1 MSEENPDFSLSGDF
15 AALPAELRQAHARV
29 QASIFAPETTALR
42 DSLYNDPEREAK
54 LNEAYRA
61 GNPAAWMIIA
71 EAAYANGDQNQWFA
85 LMHAAYEKG
94 SAQAAFELAHHFQT
108 GDPMVAFS
116 LYVEAIDRGH
126 LGGRYGIVNLL
137 KANTPETLGID
148 PDEHSKSLA
157 TYSPLADELARR
169 EVFDA
174 LVTGAH
180 PVQFLAELGIPWGT
194 GTFFLLRWK
203 DREFAVTA
211 RHCIIA
217 SEADPN
223 HARLMVP
230 HRHGPVPFLG
240 HFTPAGEEKNIDD
253 ERDIFMW
260 EVGEPAADSDSG
272 WWSWRLDHLWKPASA
287 LRPGQKVFVVGYP
300 NIEERVDYEAGK
312 LAPHC
317 LVIRGDLAND
327 SPAGLLAVD
336 CAEFDVTVDG
346 VSGGP
351 VFAMFDDVYFF
362 VGMAVRGIA
371 EARRVYFIDATH
383 IIAALD
389 QAAARPAA

>member
-1 MSEENPDFSLSGDF
+1 MSEENPDSSFSGDF
-15 AALPAELRQAHARV
+15 AALPAELRQAYVRA
-29 QASIFAPETTALR
+29 QAPIFALETSTLL
-42 DSLYNDPEREAK
+42 DSLDNDPEREVK
-54 LNEAYRA
+54 LAEQLHA
-61 GNPAAWMIIA
+61 GNPAASMIFARIA
-71 EAAYANGDQNQWFA
+71 YERGDGDQWFA
-85 LMHAAYEKG
+85 LMHAAFEKG

-108 GDPMVAFS
+108 RGSEAALF
-116 LYVEAIDRGH
+116 LYTEAIDRGH
-126 LGGRYGIVNLL
+126 LGARYGIVNLL
-137 KANTPETLGID
+137 KANTPEKLGIG
-148 PDEHSKSLA
+148 PDEHAESLA
-157 TYSPLADELARR
+157 RYSPLADELVRR
-169 EVFDA
+169 ELFHA

-194 GTFFLLRWK
+194 GTFFLLRWR
-203 DREFAVTA
+203 DHEFAVTA
-211 RHCIIA
+211 RHCIVA
-217 SEADPN
+217 SKADPN

-230 HRHGPVPFLG
+230 HRDGPVPFLG

-260 EVGEPAADSDSG
+260 EVGGKTPNSDSG

-287 LRPGQKVFVVGYP
+287 LKPGQKIFVVGYP
-300 NIEERVDYEAGK
+300 NIEERVDYQAAT
-312 LAPHC
+312 LAPYG
-317 LVIRGDLAND
+317 LVICGNLAND

-351 VFAMFDDVYFF
+351 VFAMFDGVYFF

-383 IIAALD
+383 VVAALD
-389 QAAARPAA
+389 QAAARPAV